1 MNISTPTILEL
12 PAVGTYR
19 MDPQRSNIAY
29 SGRHMFGVGK
39 VHATFAL
46 GSGELRVAEPF
57 TASTVSVTVAAA
69 SFTSSSA
76 KRDKD
81 VRAAG
86 LLDVLTYPDISF
98 AADGL
103 DNQGDRWQLS
113 GTVTAHGTTVP
124 IRVIVDRISAELDGV
139 RVHARASHLD
149 RYAFGINKGKGMVGR
164 YLDLDLDVVAVPA

>member
-69 SFTSSSA
+69 SFRSSSA

-98 AADGL
+98 AAGGL
-103 DNQGDRWQLS
+103 DNEGDRWRLA
-113 GTVTAHGTTVP
+113 GTVTAHGTAVP
-124 IRVIVDRISAELDGV
+124 IQVIVDHISAERDGI
-139 RVHARASHLD
+139 RVHAQASHLE
-149 RYAFGINKGKGMVGR
+149 RYAFG
-164 YLDLDLDVVAVPA
+164 

>member
-12 PAVGTYR
+12 PTVGTYR

-46 GSGELRVAEPF
+46 TSGELRVAEPF

-124 IRVIVDRISAELDGV
+124 IRVIVDRIFAERDGI